1 MSFGYSSRVNRAL
14 PLAAVLLLAACRG
27 TVPDRD
33 APPEQGISAIV
44 IGARMILP
52 SGETRNGTTAV
63 NFETDGGSRAEV
75 YRLPVKGGENYLYLI
90 EPGVYRFAPTRSLFG
105 FYQPTMTVDIEGR
118 RYRLPFPRDMLRLD
132 SYTIKPKKILALGV
146 IEARVLPA
154 LPGRP
159 PEIRVRLD
167 DSVKARRQ
175 VVQDTIRAMMDPNRS
190 LDARESAISWNQ
202 GLQNSLLEILSED
215 DRRPL
220 YTPAP

>member
-1 MSFGYSSRVNRAL
+1 MNRAL
-14 PLAAVLLLAACRG
+14 PLAAVLVLAACRG

-33 APPEQGISAIV
+33 APPEQAISAIV

-75 YRLPVKGGENYLYLI
+75 YRLPVKGGENFLYLI
-90 EPGVYRFAPTRSLFG
+90 EPGTYRFAPTRSLFG
-105 FYQPTMTVDIEGR
+105 FYQPAMTVNIEGR
-118 RYRLPFPRDMLRLD
+118 RYRLPFPRDIQRLD
-132 SYTIKPKKILALGV
+132 AYTIKPKKILALGI
-146 IEARVLPA
+146 IEARVMPA

-167 DSVKARRQ
+167 DSVAARRK
-175 VVQDTIRAMMDPNRS
+175 VIQDMIREMMDPTRS
-190 LDARESAISWNQ
+190 LDARESAISWTQ
-202 GLQNSLLEILSED
+202 GLQTSLIDILAEAD
-215 DRRPL
+215 KRPL

>member
-1 MSFGYSSRVNRAL
+1 MIRAL
-14 PLAAVLLLAACRG
+14 PLAAVLVLAACRG

-33 APPEQGISAIV
+33 APPEQAISAIV

-90 EPGVYRFAPTRSLFG
+90 EPGTYRFAPTRSLFG

-118 RYRLPFPRDMLRLD
+118 RYRLPFPRDIQRLD
-132 SYTIKPKKILALGV
+132 AYTIKPSKILALGV
-146 IEARVLPA
+146 IEARVMPA

-167 DSVKARRQ
+167 DSVMARRH
-175 VVQDTIRAMMDPNRS
+175 VVQDMIRMMMDPTRS
-190 LDARESAISWNQ
+190 LDTRESAISWSR
-202 GLQNSLLEILSED
+202 GLQNSLIDILAED